1 VSYDVEGDMQPDA
14 AETRPAVYR
23 IVQEALTNTIKHGGA
38 GANAWVRVRY
48 GPDDVSVEVY
58 DDGLGTA
65 QATTQRSGRGLIGM
79 RERIEALGG
88 ELHSGPRDPRGW
100 LVSGRF
106 KVSSS

>member
-65 QATTQRSGRGLIGM
+65 QAATQHSGRGLIGM

-88 ELHSGPRDPRGW
+88 EFHSGPRDPRGW